1 MAAGPLR
8 VRTASGWAFRKIVYW
23 ISSAISSISTSPTDS
38 AGAGAPT
45 TTDEPKGS
53 TYRRTDGTGNNE
65 LFYVYNGSAWV
76 ALSAVS

>member
-1 MAAGPLR
+1 MAAMRIKQP
-8 VRTASGWAFRKIVYW
+8 AGWAFRKIIYW
-23 ISSAISSISTSPTDS
+23 ISGSESSISSSPTDS

-76 ALSAVS
+76 AMSAVS

>member
-1 MAAGPLR
+1 MAKGPLR
-8 VRTASGWAFRKIVYW
+8 VRDPAGRAFRKVILW
-23 ISSAISSISTSPTDS
+23 ISALESSISTSPTDS